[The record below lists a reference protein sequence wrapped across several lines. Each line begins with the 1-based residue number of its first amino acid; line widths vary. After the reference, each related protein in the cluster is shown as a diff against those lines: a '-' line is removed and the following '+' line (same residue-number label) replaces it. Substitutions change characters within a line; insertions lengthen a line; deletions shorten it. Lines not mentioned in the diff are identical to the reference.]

1 MLAKKLRMLAVYS
14 ASSALRDSLDMGVLP
29 VGVGRLL
36 VMPWLFRRLVVDE
49 GSTMVVLMLFCY
61 ASLFNLCSAEPD
73 LVFWV
78 CTLMVLF
85 ARCFCS

>member
-29 VGVGRLL
+29 VGFGRLL
-36 VMPWLFRRLVVDE
+36 VMPWVFRRLVVDE

-61 ASLFNLCSAEPD
+61 ASLSIFAQLSRIWCSGCVR
-73 LVFWV
+73 L
-78 CTLMVLF
+78 
-85 ARCFCS
+85 